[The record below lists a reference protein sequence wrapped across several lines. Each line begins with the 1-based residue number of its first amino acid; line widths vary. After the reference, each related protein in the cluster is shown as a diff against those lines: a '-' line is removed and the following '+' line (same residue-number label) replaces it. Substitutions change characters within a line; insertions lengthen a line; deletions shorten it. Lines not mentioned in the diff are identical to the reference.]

1 MQAPDPYP
9 SRAIPLRA
17 LEEDDY
23 VEAVS
28 ARIPEQHLHHISS
41 MHQPTYRTERSLHSN
56 LVSPI
61 YIVQY
66 YDIQM
71 CVQRKGPCP
80 IFTRC

>member
-28 ARIPEQHLHHISS
+28 AMIPEQHLHHISS
-41 MHQPTYRTERSLHSN
+41 MHQPTYRQDTGRSLHSN
-56 LVSPI
+56 LVSII
-61 YIVQY
+61 YILIYTV
-66 YDIQM
+66 
-71 CVQRKGPCP
+71 
-80 IFTRC
+80 